1 MDEILKLD
9 HIYEIAEGWRES
21 FLSFCV
27 LFERWLR
34 GLQEKKKKKG
44 SVVTKSHVRDSYPV
58 YRPYLWMKSEVI
70 KTNVEK
76 GNKNK

>member
-34 GLQEKKKKKG
+34 GLQGKKKMFCRNKKSRQG
-44 SVVTKSHVRDSYPV
+44 QLPSLPALSLDEIGGYQ
-58 YRPYLWMKSEVI
+58 
-70 KTNVEK
+70 N
-76 GNKNK
+76 